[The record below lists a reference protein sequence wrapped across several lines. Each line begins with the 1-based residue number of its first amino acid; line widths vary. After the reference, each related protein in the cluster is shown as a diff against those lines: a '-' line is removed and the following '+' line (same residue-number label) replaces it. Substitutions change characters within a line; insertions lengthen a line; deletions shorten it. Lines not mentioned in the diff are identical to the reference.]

1 MADDRS
7 NRGGRDRNRVAA
19 GQGYELGYFARKH
32 GLSRDEARSLIER
45 IGNDRAK
52 LNAAAERMKVFVAE
66 CPHSG
71 GERGIESQLE
81 KCAVVDRAGR
91 LVHLFFH
98 FPISGRKRTARQI
111 LTAHVSGRVSQAEL
125 GATES
130 TENSTDLHSENTS
143 P

>member
-52 LNAAAERMKVFVAE
+52 LNAAAERMK
-66 CPHSG
+66 
-71 GERGIESQLE
+71 
-81 KCAVVDRAGR
+81 GR
-91 LVHLFFH
+91 
-98 FPISGRKRTARQI
+98 
-111 LTAHVSGRVSQAEL
+111 
-125 GATES
+125 
-130 TENSTDLHSENTS
+130 
-143 P
+143 